1 MTEFRFDAPGAVF
14 FRPEGPLDAIGVL
27 EAEGHIEALAEPGI
41 DHVTIDLRDVPFM
54 DPSGLGLLVDIAKR
68 IKMRRGEFA
77 IRGIAGQPLRMLQQL
92 NLTRP
97 LNVQSG
103 PAEDIQAGEDF
114 LPLAQAA

>member
-27 EAEGHIEALAEPGI
+27 DAAGHIEALSEPGI
-41 DHVTIDLRDVPFM
+41 DHITVDLRDVPFM

-68 IKMRRGEFA
+68 MKMRRGEFV

-92 NLTRP
+92 KLTRP
-97 LNVQSG
+97 LNVH
-103 PAEDIQAGEDF
+103 PAAAIGDRADDGF
-114 LPLAQAA
+114 MPLAQAA